1 MQFFFLLFF
10 FFPPGWLASFFSRH
24 VLFICRLSTE
34 FKTTPSFRLCRV
46 FEDGWDYLAWFSSP
60 ASSWQ
65 VRPGTL
71 PLEGLWG
78 VVIPVQARC
87 PAAAVVCY
95 HKQSQVSMRPA
106 QWLPVAHPEA
116 THLSLLSIWNVQRD
130 QFCFYQ
136 LSFNFTCDFFCC
148 CQLFQNYA
156 KQHFYQQGNK
166 SLFSVYWRSI
176 ILSSSLLRELQ
187 FINVFI
193 IPHRWIYFI
202 VFGQE
207 LKLFGLHAFTAEVN
221 EPCRC

>member
-95 HKQSQVSMRPA
+95 HKQSQVSVRPA
-106 QWLPVAHPEA
+106 QWLPVAHPDA

-130 QFCFYQ
+130 QFWFYQ
-136 LSFNFTCDFFCC
+136 LSFNFTCDFFFVVNYSRIMQSSIFISRETNLCFLFIGAPSFCRRRCC
-148 CQLFQNYA
+148 VN
-156 KQHFYQQGNK
+156 
-166 SLFSVYWRSI
+166 
-176 ILSSSLLRELQ
+176 SSL
-187 FINVFI
+187 
-193 IPHRWIYFI
+193 
-202 VFGQE
+202 
-207 LKLFGLHAFTAEVN
+207 
-221 EPCRC
+221 